1 MIITTAKAMKE
12 VLYVRRSNLMN
23 FDGDRA
29 EMRDNQRH
37 ITAEEFVASRVVLF
51 GLCGLIW
58 LYEVYSLHED
68 VLFLQ
73 SGVMCEGFFFF
84 AAG

>member
-37 ITAEEFVASRVVLF
+37 ITAEEFVALP
-51 GLCGLIW
+51 LEYC
-58 LYEVYSLHED
+58 YSD
-68 VLFLQ
+68 CVD
-73 SGVMCEGFFFF
+73 
-84 AAG
+84 